1 MKPLQVKEILSYKQT
16 GQVEERSLL
25 NTIQGHIKEKAFV
38 YAVMDHAV
46 ALGLYGGG
54 GIQIG
59 LGPEKKA
66 ADLPLAYVQ
75 ELRVFN
81 AQKELRALRCA
92 DGFRWRVREDQCV
105 EQGGNIWHL
114 DEKHKLWG
122 SVQKEED
129 TGEWSLLREKRG
141 SAILFPAKLEL
152 QAEKALIVR
161 NYIVF
166 LRAKEENGVVHFID
180 ERLCGFANWPDD
192 KKEGERNGAV

>member
-1 MKPLQVKEILSYKQT
+1 MKPLQVKEILSHEQT
-16 GQVEERSLL
+16 GLVEERSLL
-25 NTIQGHIKEKAFV
+25 NTIQGHIKENAFV

-59 LGPEKKA
+59 LGSEKKP
-66 ADLPLAYVQ
+66 ADLPLAYLQ

-81 AQKELRALRCA
+81 AQKELRVLRSA
-92 DGFRWRVREDQCV
+92 DGFRWRVREDQGP

-141 SAILFPAKLEL
+141 STILFPAKLEL
-152 QAEKALIVR
+152 HAEKALIVR
-161 NYIVF
+161 NYIAF
-166 LRAKEENGVVHFID
+166 LRAEEEDGLVHFID
-180 ERLCGFANWPDD
+180 ERLCGFTNWLDD
-192 KKEGERNGAV
+192 KKEGEWNGAV